1 MRSREQI
8 LDEIVADMRGLIVRQ
23 SGWPTERLISAA
35 AGGAQMLIR
44 SGAPGTKPFSG
55 EQILKLATV
64 LVQLLIELEFAHEE
78 DKHN

>member
-23 SGWPTERLISAA
+23 PGFTTEQLISAA
-35 AGGAQMLIR
+35 AGGARMLIR

-55 EQILKLATV
+55 EQILKLAAV
-64 LVQLLIELEFAHEE
+64 LVHLLIELEFAHEE
-78 DKHN
+78 EQHN